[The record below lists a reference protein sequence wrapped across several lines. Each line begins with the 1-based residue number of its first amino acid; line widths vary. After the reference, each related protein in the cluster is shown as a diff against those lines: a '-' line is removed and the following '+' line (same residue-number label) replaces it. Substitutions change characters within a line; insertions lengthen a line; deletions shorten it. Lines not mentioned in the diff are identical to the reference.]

1 MELPMPRLFAGLEI
15 PPHAGQVLAR
25 LQDGLFGARWIDPAD
40 FHITLRF
47 IGDVGVQMAN
57 DIDSLLADVSRSPIS
72 VRLSGLG
79 CFGGDKPSSIYA
91 QVEPSRAL
99 SELQAEVERLIRACG
114 TGLDRR
120 KFQPH
125 VTLARLKHVSPL
137 DVAQYLSE
145 RGYFPP
151 QSFTVSRFVL
161 FSSRAGVGGGPY
173 MVETTYPLRKAA

>member
-1 MELPMPRLFAGLEI
+1 MPRLFAGLEI
-15 PPHAGQVLAR
+15 PPHAGQVLCG
-25 LQDGLFGARWIDPAD
+25 LQAGLYGARWIDPSD

-47 IGDVGVQMAN
+47 IGDIGDRMAD

-72 VRLSGLG
+72 LRLTGLG
-79 CFGGDKPSSIYA
+79 CFGGDKPSSIHA
-91 QVEPSRAL
+91 CVEPSRAL
-99 SELQAEVERLIRACG
+99 SDLQSEVERLIRACG
-114 TGLDRR
+114 VGLDRR

-137 DVAQYLSE
+137 DVAHYLSE

-161 FSSRAGVGGGPY
+161 FSARAGVGGGPY
-173 MVETTYPLRKAA
+173 RVETTYPLRRAA